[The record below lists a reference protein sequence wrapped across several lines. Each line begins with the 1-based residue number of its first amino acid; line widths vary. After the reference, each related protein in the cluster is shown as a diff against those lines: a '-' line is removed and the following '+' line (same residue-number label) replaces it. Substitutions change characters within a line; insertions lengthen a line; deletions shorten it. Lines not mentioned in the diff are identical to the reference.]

1 MKITEMYS
9 NSQYL
14 HQHPG
19 WDGEEAVL
27 KAGWITALIKKL
39 RLPVNDVIEAG
50 CGSGRILAELSS
62 RFPQATCRGYDLSP
76 QAINIA
82 KQYESERLH
91 FYEADLLQDLNATA
105 ELLLL
110 IDVLEH
116 VPDYYGLLEGLR
128 AKAQHFIFHI
138 PLDLSCRGILK
149 PELLLQQ
156 RQASGHIHYFSKEMV
171 LWMLHDTG
179 YQVVDWTYTKPTSD
193 LQPGPGIKNKAKR
206 SARNISFNLSK
217 DKAVKWWGGYSMLI
231 AARAI

>member
-9 NSQYL
+9 NDQYL
-14 HQHPG
+14 NQHPS

-27 KAGWITALIKKL
+27 KATWIIGMIKKL
-39 RLPVNDVIEAG
+39 RLPVTDIIEAG
-50 CGSGRILAELSS
+50 CGSGRILAELSKQFTDA
-62 RFPQATCRGYDLSP
+62 RLRGYDLSP

-82 KQYESERLH
+82 KQYESERVT
-91 FYEADLLQDLNATA
+91 FYEADLLKDGNASA

-116 VPDYYGLLEGLR
+116 VPDYYGMLEGLHSK
-128 AKAQHFIFHI
+128 AKHFIFHI
-138 PLDLSCRGILK
+138 PLDLSCRSILK
-149 PELLLQQ
+149 PVLLMQQ
-156 RQASGHIHYFSKEMV
+156 RQTSGHIHYFSKEMV

-179 YQVVDWTYTKPTSD
+179 YQVMDWWYTKPTSD
-193 LQPGPGIKNKAKR
+193 LQAEPGFKQKAKR